1 MFKLT
6 NELAGGWINQ
16 IQDPE
21 LRVFQRQIF
30 GVVGQI
36 GKPWVVPKQVVQ
48 LRPVWGDGKSLRLS
62 FGFNEFLRKRK
73 TAKTQNIRA
82 TNK

>member
-48 LRPVWGDGKSLRLS
+48 LRPV
-62 FGFNEFLRKRK
+62 
-73 TAKTQNIRA
+73 
-82 TNK
+82 